1 MDFVRNL
8 SVDELRTFYDGL
20 SETRRKMP
28 NIVRML
34 RDAQVQLGVVDF
46 LPLEEEQEESDSAP
60 NSEGSAD
67 ADNGRAESEHDHMS
81 QSEDELPMS
90 LKEDGD
96 DDEEEE
102 NDAESDDNNEDNG
115 EDQSE
120 EEEVDDEEPPTLV
133 QRAIDAGLVKQEFL
147 DAVPGAAEAILHDG
161 RVQQQLNRMLRT
173 NAANHRQAQAQQRD
187 RRFSV
192 WLEELLKTGRRHFE
206 LIPDQDA
213 AGAAANDNN
222 APLALQPFDDVVAD
236 TMRALDPERVAGGI
250 NNLNDVRERFNELT
264 NVMHQFKKNGNV
276 AIARQHVINTRY
288 FLCLGELFR
297 RFQRMHRALRLRGS
311 VHDAFFERIFGRDSN
326 TSRAAFKNKV
336 TAAATLAELA
346 ITFHVLRYATVSVGK
361 LIQFHTELRRL
372 LATASNDGIRWRNN
386 LLTPAIHQGV
396 QQFSDEDHQRLQ
408 TFIAENVFVR
418 QQNAE

>member
-67 ADNGRAESEHDHMS
+67 ADNGRAD
-81 QSEDELPMS
+81 
-90 LKEDGD
+90 
-96 DDEEEE
+96 
-102 NDAESDDNNEDNG
+102 
-115 EDQSE
+115 
-120 EEEVDDEEPPTLV
+120 
-133 QRAIDAGLVKQEFL
+133 
-147 DAVPGAAEAILHDG
+147 
-161 RVQQQLNRMLRT
+161 
-173 NAANHRQAQAQQRD
+173 
-187 RRFSV
+187 
-192 WLEELLKTGRRHFE
+192 
-206 LIPDQDA
+206 
-213 AGAAANDNN
+213 
-222 APLALQPFDDVVAD
+222 
-236 TMRALDPERVAGGI
+236 
-250 NNLNDVRERFNELT
+250 NLNDVRERFNELT

-396 QQFSDEDHQRLQ
+396 QQVSDEDRQRLQ
-408 TFIAENVFVR
+408 TFVTEHVFDR
-418 QQNAE
+418 QQNELIESLFTPPVLILVVYPGKC